1 VGGIFVTGS
10 DMEAVAVWNV
20 VLSDRRRGDL
30 VLLLPARYQ
39 EDSAYRTRMAEALS
53 VTPDE
58 SLHEALSSVAA
69 RRPVCFSPSV
79 EIVIDSGLTPIPER
93 LVRVVG
99 PATGENAEP
108 LSVVELLEVVRSRPG
123 PVSGEVLG
131 LYRAAAR
138 FNPLLCS
145 SLLAPLGTHPRDGCG
160 R

>member
-1 VGGIFVTGS
+1 
-10 DMEAVAVWNV
+10 
-20 VLSDRRRGDL
+20 
-30 VLLLPARYQ
+30 
-39 EDSAYRTRMAEALS
+39 
-53 VTPDE
+53 
-58 SLHEALSSVAA
+58 
-69 RRPVCFSPSV
+69 V